1 MRAQLWL
8 LQLLLLRGA
17 ARALSPATPAGH
29 NEGQDSAWTAKRTRQ
44 GWSRRPRESPAQ
56 VLKPGKTQLSQDLG
70 GGSLAIDTLP
80 DNRTRVVVSAEP
92 TWRERRAGACLRV
105 RYGEWDG

>member
-8 LQLLLLRGA
+8 LQLLLLCGT

-29 NEGQDSAWTAKRTRQ
+29 DERQGSAWTAKRTRQ
-44 GWSRRPRESPAQ
+44 GWNRRVRESPGQ

-70 GGSLAIDTLP
+70 GDSLAIDTLP

-92 TWRERRAGACLRV
+92 IWRERGAGACLGLRNV
-105 RYGEWDG
+105 